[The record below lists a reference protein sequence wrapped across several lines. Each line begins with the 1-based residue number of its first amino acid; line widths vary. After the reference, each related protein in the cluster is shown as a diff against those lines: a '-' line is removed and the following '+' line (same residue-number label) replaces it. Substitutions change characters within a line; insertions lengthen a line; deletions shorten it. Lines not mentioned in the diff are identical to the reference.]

1 MKRFLGLTLLLILL
15 TPAGVYAQESTHVTL
30 FVPYIP
36 NVQFAPL
43 YVALENGYFAEENID
58 VEIEYSFNEADGID
72 RIAIDDLQFGV
83 LSGEQVIVARGAGKP
98 LVYVLEW
105 YHDFPVGVVAPADS
119 GITVPEDLIGKK
131 VGIPGPYGASYMG
144 FRALLGANEID
155 ELELQV
161 ESIGFTAPEAVCTGQ
176 VDAAVVY
183 VNNEPL
189 TIQENCFDT
198 HVIYVSDY
206 VDLVSNGL
214 VTNEKT
220 IEDNPEL
227 VAGMA
232 KAIQRGIEATIDH
245 PDAAFDISIGFIPD
259 LAEADY
265 ETQLQVL
272 KNTVE
277 LWQSENLGVTE
288 PARWETTQQV
298 MLDIGFISEPLSP
311 LEAAYTLQFLQTGGS
326 SQHDELTPITF
337 FVSYIPSVQFSP
349 IYAAIENG
357 YFAEEGIEVEVEHS
371 FNEAD
376 GIDRIA
382 VNDLQFGMISGE
394 QVIVA
399 RAAGKPLVYVMEWFH
414 NFPVGIVV
422 PADSGI
428 DEPADLIGKKVGIP
442 GPFGASYMGFRALLA
457 NADINELELQ
467 VESIGFTAPEA
478 ICTGQVEAS
487 IVYVSNE
494 PLTIQKNCFE
504 VNIIYISDY
513 VNLVSNGLVT
523 NEETIQNE
531 PALVAGVT
539 RALQR
544 GVQFVME
551 NPDEAFQLSL
561 KYIPDLPESEYETQK
576 QVLLNSVE
584 LWKSDE
590 LGATDPA
597 RWITT
602 QEVMLDIGFMDA
614 PLENLEA
621 AYTLEFLPQN
631 NEQ

>member
-1 MKRFLGLTLLLILL
+1 MKRFLGLSLLLMLL
-15 TPAGVYAQESTHVTL
+15 SAAGVSAQETTHVTL

-43 YVALENGYFAEENID
+43 YVALENGYFAEENINVD
-58 VEIEYSFNEADGID
+58 IEYSFNEADGID

-119 GITVPEDLIGKK
+119 GITEPEDLVGKK

-144 FRALLGANEID
+144 FRALLGANGID

-198 HVIYVSDY
+198 TVLYVSDY

-220 IEDNPEL
+220 IEENPEL
-227 VAGMA
+227 VTGMVN
-232 KAIQRGIEATIDH
+232 AIRRGIEATIAE
-245 PDAAFDISIGFIPD
+245 PEAAFNISLGFIPD

-272 KNTVE
+272 KNTVT
-277 LWQSENLGVTE
+277 LWQSENLGVTD

-298 MLDIGFISEPLSP
+298 MLDIGFISEPLDP
-311 LEAAYTLQFLQTGGS
+311 LEAAYTLEFLQAGS
-326 SQHDELTPITF
+326 SDVTPITF

-357 YFAEEGIEVEVEHS
+357 YFAEEGIQVEVEHS

-414 NFPVGIVV
+414 NFPVGIVA

-428 DEPADLIGKKVGIP
+428 DEPKDLIGKKVGIP
-442 GPFGASYMGFRALLA
+442 GPYGASYMGFRALLA
-457 NADINELELQ
+457 ANEIDELDLQ

-478 ICTGQVEAS
+478 VCTGQVEAS
-487 IVYVSNE
+487 VVYVSNE
-494 PLTIQKNCFE
+494 PLTIQNNCFE
-504 VNIIYISDY
+504 VNVIYISDY

-531 PALVAGVT
+531 PELVAGVT

-551 NPDEAFQLSL
+551 NPDEAFELSL

-576 QVLLNSVE
+576 QVLLNSIE
-584 LWKSDE
+584 LWKSDQ
-590 LGATDPA
+590 LGATDPE

-602 QEVMLDIGFMDA
+602 QKVMLDIGFMDA

-631 NEQ
+631 HE